1 MKKMKKSEKFQ
12 VLSSSANN
20 KILLALFADN
30 GRAFTERE
38 QYIVIQAK
46 NNNKGYSIGDIQ
58 IGLNDQLQLSLLSTS
73 FSNLKLNL
81 SELKIIMQFLEQKSQ
96 LQK

>member
-1 MKKMKKSEKFQ
+1 MTKMKKSEKFQ
-12 VLSSSANN
+12 VLSDSANN

-38 QYIVIQAK
+38 QHIIIQGK
-46 NNNKGYSIGDIQ
+46 NDSIGDIR
-58 IGLNDQLQLSLLSTS
+58 IGLTGELQLSLLCTS
-73 FSNLKLNL
+73 YSKLELNL
-81 SELKIIMQFLEQKSQ
+81 SELKIIMQFLEQKSL